1 MTMTTHI
8 GPTAQLE
15 AKGISV
21 KLGRSQVL
29 HAVDFTATSGK
40 VTAIVGPN
48 GSGKTT
54 LLRAMTGEVP
64 HGGQVRLNGVDVA
77 NLKPWE
83 LAAIRAVQPQN
94 SSIAFPFTVLEI
106 VRLGLSAGL
115 SAADSSVPLQAL
127 GTVGL
132 SGFAGRMYQDL
143 SGGEQQRVQLARVIT
158 QVWEPVVDGAP
169 RWLILDEPVASLD
182 IGHQFTVMDL
192 ARSYAARGGGVV
204 AVMHDLNLT
213 AMFADHMVLMEAGQV
228 AATGSPAE
236 VLTDATLAR
245 TYGCPIPVNTTP
257 PIEIPFLLPQ
267 ARAALPAQAR

>member
-1 MTMTTHI
+1 M
-8 GPTAQLE
+8 ALE
-15 AKGISV
+15 ARNIRV
-21 KLGRSQVL
+21 KMGHKKVL
-29 HAVDFTATSGK
+29 HGVDFSANSGK

-64 HGGQVRLNGVDVA
+64 HQGHVHINGADVTD
-77 NLKPWE
+77 LLPWQ
-83 LAAIRAVQPQN
+83 LAALRAVQPQS

-127 GTVGL
+127 DTVGL
-132 SGFAGRMYQDL
+132 AGFAGRMYQDL

-158 QVWEPVVDGAP
+158 QVWEPVVDDAP

-192 ARSYAARGGGVV
+192 TRSYAARGGGVV

-213 AMFADHMVLMEAGQV
+213 AMFADHVVLMEAGKV
-228 AATGSPAE
+228 AKTGSPGE
-236 VLTDATLAR
+236 VLTDEALAR
-245 TYGCPIPVNTTP
+245 TYGCPVPVNTTP
-257 PIEIPFLLPQ
+257 PIGVPFLLPQ
-267 ARAALPAQAR
+267 ARADLAAQSG

>member
-1 MTMTTHI
+1 MITTLEARNISVSLGRKEVLH
-8 GPTAQLE
+8 GVNFTAQ
-15 AKGISV
+15 AG
-21 KLGRSQVL
+21 Q
-29 HAVDFTATSGK
+29 

-54 LLRAMTGEVP
+54 LLRAMTGEVR
-64 HGGQVRLNGVDVA
+64 HQGQVRLNGADVA
-77 NLKPWE
+77 DMQPWE
-83 LAAIRAVQPQN
+83 LAALRAVQPQS

-106 VRLGLSAGL
+106 VRLGLRAGL
-115 SAADSSVPLQAL
+115 SAADSTVPLQAL
-127 GTVGL
+127 EAVGL
-132 SGFAGRMYQDL
+132 GGFAGRMYQDL

-158 QVWEPVVDGAP
+158 QVWKPVVEGAP

-213 AMFADHMVLMEAGQV
+213 AMFADQVTLMEAGQV
-228 AATGSPAE
+228 AATGNPCA

-257 PIEIPFLLPQ
+257 PAEVPFLLPQ
-267 ARAALPAQAR
+267 ARAYLATGSA

>member
-1 MTMTTHI
+1 MTMT
-8 GPTAQLE
+8 LE
-15 AKGISV
+15 ARNIGV
-21 KLGRSQVL
+21 KLGPNEVL
-29 HAVDFTATSGK
+29 HGVDFTARSGR

-54 LLRAMTGEVP
+54 LLRAMTGEVA
-64 HGGQVRLNGVDVA
+64 HDGQVRINGADVA
-77 NLKPWE
+77 SLHPWQ
-83 LAAIRAVQPQN
+83 LAAIRAVQPQS

-115 SAADSSVPLQAL
+115 SAAESSVPLKAL
-127 GTVGL
+127 ASVGL
-132 SGFAGRMYQDL
+132 AGFAGRMYQDL

-158 QVWEPVVDGAP
+158 QVWEPIVDGTP

-192 ARSYAARGGGVV
+192 ARDYAARGGGVV

-213 AMFADHMVLMEAGQV
+213 AMFADQVVLMEGGQV

-236 VLTDATLAR
+236 VLTDETLAR

-257 PIEIPFLLPQ
+257 PAKVPFLLPQ
-267 ARAALPAQAR
+267 ARVTLSVQAG